1 MFHNVLSAICSTKL
15 GKYTVLMDGT
25 LCIFLY
31 GVSHV
36 VTLTFYEIGTTGS
49 MIGGSKGF
57 TMC

>member
-1 MFHNVLSAICSTKL
+1 MLSAICSTKL

-36 VTLTFYEIGTTGS
+36 VTLTFYEMVLLGV
-49 MIGGSKGF
+49 
-57 TMC
+57 